1 MKVKKNGKR
10 SYPPIRRTVSHPSV
24 RLNLLSKY
32 DSEEHVL
39 NLKRKER
46 GLTLIFKIGSVPS
59 MQISQQLIYSL
70 GMPSV

>member
-1 MKVKKNGKR
+1 MRSMKVNKNGKR
-10 SYPPIRRTVSHPSV
+10 SYPSV

-59 MQISQQLIYSL
+59 MQVPQQLI
-70 GMPSV
+70 